1 MKQEDKDFIISL
13 YKKEEEFF
21 AALCINYLEDVEKLT
36 GETDLVKL
44 IESSNDIHK
53 FIELI
58 KIDMNSFKFLK
69 DKDPK
74 YLKVALFP
82 NLNKILVRKDFQENH
97 SLEAQGYSP
106 EEIEEIREKSR
117 KFHADKRAEEEKL
130 KQK

>member
-53 FIELI
+53 FVELI

-74 YLKVALFP
+74 YLKIALY
-82 NLNKILVRKDFQENH
+82 NVLLCQDHLTKH
-97 SLEAQGYSP
+97 SYFTYYATNRNS
-106 EEIEEIREKSR
+106 
-117 KFHADKRAEEEKL
+117 
-130 KQK
+130 